1 MKDKYSLDFD
11 IKNKKLKKFS
21 INLDV
26 DYFISC
32 SSFLKNDKGLEFLN
46 DATNSIK
53 RGTGGDFFY
62 FWEKKVLEK
71 SEILMNTHGIRE
83 GNLFLGY
90 VNLNNKDHF
99 FLLQGAEDAIWGG
112 MPPLSFFKYTTN
124 FKHKVRSLNCN
135 SGKICFFSDNF
146 IFDEFKDKKK
156 LYEFEVKKGT
166 YSLYSMHIENDQFK
180 KDFPNS
186 NVVGNLLVKD

>member
-21 INLDV
+21 ISLDV
-26 DYFISC
+26 DYFIGC

-99 FLLQGAEDAIWGG
+99 FLLQGDEDAIWGG
-112 MPPLSFFKYTTN
+112 MPPLSFFKYTTK
-124 FKHKVRSLNCN
+124 FKHKVRSLNCS